1 MAALT
6 LLFRGLIEKNSQMVG
21 RNSEGDSRSD
31 LHGVYSNDFTIL
43 MSADTDVSLS
53 REPVQCAR

>member
-6 LLFRGLIEKNSQMVG
+6 LLFPGLIEKDSQLVG
-21 RNSEGDSRSD
+21 RNSEGDSRGD

-43 MSADTDVSLS
+43 MSADTDTSLS
-53 REPVQCAR
+53 GEPVQCAR